1 MIMETN
7 EDVIQNAYHLIIA
20 DYERVKSLLY
30 KKSDLIAIRSFFST
44 LNGRYNQMENIK
56 LGYEREL
63 KLEDSKKVLIGEI
76 KECKQRLLKV
86 LQKEEK
92 ELILKVM

>member
-1 MIMETN
+1 
-7 EDVIQNAYHLIIA
+7 
-20 DYERVKSLLY
+20 
-30 KKSDLIAIRSFFST
+30 
-44 LNGRYNQMENIK
+44 MENIK